1 MRNAVSQAIAAL
13 SRGFAGEARCC
24 VRTGLAR
31 AAVLPAGFG
40 DGGMGARGEGPN
52 LGTDI
57 IGPGRTG
64 NRRHPWPA
72 PRGRVGRIAKADAS
86 AQSSRWQ
93 AGAAAEN
100 PDRPT
105 GGNMRLLHWVALGL
119 VAGHTGA
126 FAQANYPNRPIKMIV
141 PLAAASAVDVAARIV
156 TQKMADNLGQQFV
169 ILNLPGASGLIGAEQ
184 VAHAEPDGY
193 TIGGFNDSIMTMV
206 PNLQAKMRW
215 DILKD
220 FEPVSLVATVEWG
233 LIAGN
238 QTGYKTA
245 ADLIA
250 AAKAAPGKIDYGSGG
265 PGSPQHLAMAMFAS
279 AAGISLTHVPY
290 KGATQAA
297 TDVAAGQIPVGF
309 QGLGT
314 VAALVRG
321 GQLRLIG
328 VCTPARLPQ
337 FPDVPTISES
347 GLPGF
352 TFNSW
357 FAIMAP
363 AGTPKDIIAKLNT
376 EVLKALAD
384 PEVHKKLEDLGFAVR
399 GSSPAE
405 LGAMTHE
412 QLAKYARVIKEMG
425 IGNE

>member
-1 MRNAVSQAIAAL
+1 MAGRSIGGKMSLFRWLALALIAG
-13 SRGFAGEARCC
+13 S
-24 VRTGLAR
+24 T
-31 AAVLPAGFG
+31 
-40 DGGMGARGEGPN
+40 
-52 LGTDI
+52 
-57 IGPGRTG
+57 
-64 NRRHPWPA
+64 
-72 PRGRVGRIAKADAS
+72 S
-86 AQSSRWQ
+86 
-93 AGAAAEN
+93 
-100 PDRPT
+100 
-105 GGNMRLLHWVALGL
+105 
-119 VAGHTGA
+119 A
-126 FAQANYPNRPIKMIV
+126 FAQSNYPDRPIKMIV
-141 PLAAASAVDVAARIV
+141 PLDAASAVDVAARIV
-156 TQKMADNLGQQFV
+156 TQKMADNMGQQFV
-169 ILNLPGASGLIGAEQ
+169 ILNMPGASGLIGADQ

-206 PNLQAKMRW
+206 PNLQSKMRW

-238 QTGYKTA
+238 QTSYKSA

-250 AAKAAPGKIDYGSGG
+250 AAKATPGKSDYGSGG
-265 PGSPQHLAMAMFAS
+265 PGSPQHLAMAIFSS

-328 VCTPARLPQ
+328 VTTEQRLAQ
-337 FPDVPTISES
+337 FPDVPTVSES

-357 FAIMAP
+357 FAVLAP
-363 AGTPKDIIAKLNT
+363 AGTPKEIIGKLNA

-384 PEVHKKLEDLGFAVR
+384 PDIRKKLEELGFTIR
-399 GSSPAE
+399 GSSPEE
-405 LGAMTHE
+405 LRSMTRD

>member
-1 MRNAVSQAIAAL
+1 MRFLLPLVLA
-13 SRGFAGEARCC
+13 C
-24 VRTGLAR
+24 VF
-31 AAVLPAGFG
+31 VPVQ
-40 DGGMGARGEGPN
+40 P
-52 LGTDI
+52 
-57 IGPGRTG
+57 
-64 NRRHPWPA
+64 
-72 PRGRVGRIAKADAS
+72 AS
-86 AQSSRWQ
+86 AQT
-93 AGAAAEN
+93 GY
-100 PDRPT
+100 PD
-105 GGNMRLLHWVALGL
+105 
-119 VAGHTGA
+119 
-126 FAQANYPNRPIKMIV
+126 RPIKMIV

-156 TQKMADNLGQQFV
+156 TQKMADNMGQQIV

-184 VAHAEPDGY
+184 VARADPDGY

-206 PNLQAKMRW
+206 PNLQSKMRW

-233 LIAGN
+233 LVTGN
-238 QTGYKTA
+238 QTNLKSA

-297 TDVAAGQIPVGF
+297 TDVASGQIPVCF

-328 VCTPARLPQ
+328 VTTEKRLAQ
-337 FPDVPTISES
+337 FPHVPTVSES

-352 TFNSW
+352 FFNSW
-357 FAIMAP
+357 FAMLAP
-363 AGTPKDIIAKLNT
+363 AGTPKDIIARLNS
-376 EVLKALAD
+376 EALKALGDA
-384 PEVHKKLEDLGFAVR
+384 EVRRKLEELGFAVR
-399 GSSPAE
+399 GSSAE
-405 LGAMTHE
+405 ELRSMTRD

-425 IGNE
+425 IASE

>member
-1 MRNAVSQAIAAL
+1 MRWRSSGLGADYYRSG
-13 SRGFAGEARCC
+13 RGRQP
-24 VRTGLAR
+24 
-31 AAVLPAGFG
+31 PAGRPGASVPPPWVHCQGFCCRASLRKPPATRSEG
-40 DGGMGARGEGPN
+40 RSIGG
-52 LGTDI
+52 I
-57 IGPGRTG
+57 
-64 NRRHPWPA
+64 
-72 PRGRVGRIAKADAS
+72 
-86 AQSSRWQ
+86 
-93 AGAAAEN
+93 
-100 PDRPT
+100 
-105 GGNMRLLHWVALGL
+105 MRLVRWLIVALI
-119 VAGHTGA
+119 AGSSGA
-126 FAQANYPNRPIKMIV
+126 LAQGNYPDRPIKMIV

-156 TQKMADNLGQQFV
+156 TQKMADNMGQQFV
-169 ILNLPGASGLIGAEQ
+169 ILNQPGASGLIGAEQ
-184 VAHAEPDGY
+184 VAHADPDGY

-220 FEPVSLVATVEWG
+220 FTPVSLVATVEWG
-233 LIAGN
+233 LVTGN
-238 QTGYKTA
+238 KTPYKSA

-250 AAKAAPGKIDYGSGG
+250 AAKAAPGKIDYSSGG

-297 TDVAAGQIPVGF
+297 TDIAAGQIPIGF

-328 VCTPARLPQ
+328 VCTAKRLAQ
-337 FPDVPTISES
+337 FPDVPTVSES
-347 GLPGF
+347 GMPGF

-357 FAIMAP
+357 FTILAP
-363 AGTPKDIIAKLNT
+363 AGTPKEIIGKLNA

-384 PEVHKKLEDLGFAVR
+384 PDIRKKLEELGFTIR
-399 GSSPAE
+399 GSSPEE
-405 LGAMTHE
+405 LRSMTRD

>member
-1 MRNAVSQAIAAL
+1 MRPLQW
-13 SRGFAGEARCC
+13 
-24 VRTGLAR
+24 
-31 AAVLPAGFG
+31 AVL
-40 DGGMGARGEGPN
+40 
-52 LGTDI
+52 LLLTCH
-57 IGPGRTG
+57 TS
-64 NRRHPWPA
+64 
-72 PRGRVGRIAKADAS
+72 AS
-86 AQSSRWQ
+86 
-93 AGAAAEN
+93 
-100 PDRPT
+100 
-105 GGNMRLLHWVALGL
+105 
-119 VAGHTGA
+119 
-126 FAQANYPNRPIKMIV
+126 AQANYPSRPIKMIV

-156 TQKMADNLGQQFV
+156 TQKMADNMGQQFV
-169 ILNLPGASGLIGAEQ
+169 ILNMPGASGLIGAEQ

-193 TIGGFNDSIMTMV
+193 TVGGFNDSIMTMI
-206 PNLQAKMRW
+206 PNLQARMRW
-215 DILKD
+215 DILRD

-233 LIAGN
+233 LIVGN
-238 QTGYKTA
+238 ETPYKSA

-328 VCTPARLPQ
+328 VSTSARLAQ

-357 FAIMAP
+357 FAILAP
-363 AGTPKDIIAKLNT
+363 AGTSTEIIARLNA
-376 EVLKALAD
+376 EVAKALAD
-384 PEVHKKLEDLGFAVR
+384 VEVRRKLEELGFAVR
-399 GSSPAE
+399 GTSPEE
-405 LGAMTHE
+405 LGAMTRE
-412 QLAKYARVIKEMG
+412 QLAKYGRVIKAMG